1 MSDTEYQRQPR
12 IPNPHRICGVAPV
25 RALFLRRAED
35 VIRLFYLPER
45 RQEAGPL
52 CAYLAR
58 TKRVYREVDETELAR
73 IAGTEHHGGI
83 VAIASLRYAEELP
96 GHALPANLP
105 AAPILT
111 VLDGIGNP
119 HNLGAIAR
127 TAAFFGCKGLVL
139 SDDDRQCD
147 LSDAA
152 FRTSEGGLEHLRVM
166 RARHLPNLLLG
177 MRQHYLTVAAVAA
190 GGMAPEALPRGRP
203 FALVLG
209 NEETG
214 IPEPT
219 LAACEARVTLPG
231 SGLVES
237 LNVAAAAAVLLHALL
252 AVAPAA
258 AQPGRHAGGRSVVPP
273 GAPPVTPPT
282 GRPGAPRVGRPDSQG
297 STPADQRPPG
307 QLTLRPTASPAGRR
321 PGRG

>member
-1 MSDTEYQRQPR
+1 M
-12 IPNPHRICGVAPV
+12 

-35 VIRLFYLPER
+35 VIRLFYLAER

-52 CAYLAR
+52 CAHLAR
-58 TKRVYREVDETELAR
+58 TRRVYREVEAHELAR

-83 VAIASLRYAEELP
+83 CAIASLRYSEELP
-96 GHALPANLP
+96 GHALPPNLP
-105 AAPILT
+105 AAPVLT

-139 SDDDRQCD
+139 SDDERQCD

-177 MRQHYLTVAAVAA
+177 MRQHYLTVAAVAS
-190 GGMAPEALPRGRP
+190 GGVPPEALPRGRP
-203 FALVLG
+203 LALVLG

-258 AQPGRHAGGRSVVPP
+258 AERPRPAGGRP
-273 GAPPVTPPT
+273 GNQG
-282 GRPGAPRVGRPDSQG
+282 GRPAEAP
-297 STPADQRPPG
+297 TPG
-307 QLTLRPTASPAGRR
+307 QLTLRPAASPAGRR
-321 PGRG
+321 PARDPGRDPVSDPGRDPARDPARDPTRDPGRR

>member
-1 MSDTEYQRQPR
+1 LSDTEYQRQPR

-25 RALFLRRAED
+25 RALFLRRAQD
-35 VIRLFYLPER
+35 VIRLFYLPDR
-45 RQEAGPL
+45 RREAGPL
-52 CAYLAR
+52 CAHLAR
-58 TKRVYREVDETELAR
+58 TKRVYREVDEQELAR

-83 VAIASLRYAEELP
+83 VAIASLRFAEELP
-96 GHALPANLP
+96 AHALPPNLGGW
-105 AAPILT
+105 PILP

-139 SDDDRQCD
+139 SDDPRQCD

-177 MRQHYLTVAAVAA
+177 MKQQYLTVAAVAS
-190 GGMAPEALPRGRP
+190 GGVPPEALPRGRP

-214 IPEPT
+214 IPDPT

-237 LNVAAAAAVLLHALL
+237 LNVAAATAVLLHALL
-252 AVAPAA
+252 AMAQPPERAA
-258 AQPGRHAGGRSVVPP
+258 AAAKPRAPERPQGREPDRAPRS
-273 GAPPVTPPT
+273 
-282 GRPGAPRVGRPDSQG
+282 GRPLGLP
-297 STPADQRPPG
+297 
-307 QLTLRPTASPAGRR
+307 